1 MKRYRCLSW
10 VLPLDPD
17 LVALEFGALDE
28 VVERLVR
35 GLLAGEDEVV
45 AVVAEPLRHA
55 LAGEEIVGQI
65 RRAQGL

>member
-28 VVERLVR
+28 VVERLG

-45 AVVAEPLRHA
+45 AGVAEPLRHA

-65 RRAQGL
+65 RRAQRL